1 MISDFLKCNT
11 LKFRDRM
18 NYNALKINYKV
29 LYLILRSGALYLALA
44 FTLIAFI
51 TEYKTL
57 SISKTG
63 IIPPMIIF
71 ILMVLENPKAKPDVS
86 KIISSPEI
94 NKVFFN

>member
-1 MISDFLKCNT
+1 
-11 LKFRDRM
+11 M
-18 NYNALKINYKV
+18 NYKA
-29 LYLILRSGALYLALA
+29 LYLILRSGALYLALALA

-71 ILMVLENPKAKPDVS
+71 ILMVLENPKANPDVS

>member
-1 MISDFLKCNT
+1 
-11 LKFRDRM
+11 M
-18 NYNALKINYKV
+18 NYKA
-29 LYLILRSGALYLALA
+29 LYLILRSGALYLALALALALA

-71 ILMVLENPKAKPDVS
+71 ILMVLENPKANPDVS

>member
-1 MISDFLKCNT
+1 
-11 LKFRDRM
+11 M
-18 NYNALKINYKV
+18 NYKA
-29 LYLILRSGALYLALA
+29 LYLILRSGALYLALALALA

-71 ILMVLENPKAKPDVS
+71 ILMVLENPKANPDVS